1 MNLIPDK
8 DGVVLDYLLLD
19 RVGAAAVVGSG
30 GGGVVAVRL
39 VALAAV
45 ALEALVPLDV
55 GDVQAPVDVMERIA

>member
-1 MNLIPDK
+1 M
-8 DGVVLDYLLLD
+8 VLDYLLLD
-19 RVGAAAVVGSG
+19 RVGAAAVVGSGG

>member
-1 MNLIPDK
+1 MNVIPDK

>member
-1 MNLIPDK
+1 MNVIPDK
-8 DGVVLDYLLLD
+8 DGVVLDYLLID
-19 RVGAAAVVGSG
+19 AAVVGGG

-55 GDVQAPVDVMERIA
+55 GDVQAPVVVVMERIA